1 MYEPRVFLEE
11 SPWLCLSDVMLDS
24 VFFFLGGGGLGCRPQ
39 VGFRI
44 QGLWICAGFRL
55 KWR

>member
-24 VFFFLGGGGLGCRPQ
+24 VFFWAGGVWGVGLR
-39 VGFRI
+39 
-44 QGLWICAGFRL
+44 
-55 KWR
+55 